1 MPDWL
6 FVAVLCGVLVGA
18 AGGSVATFAVMRWAA
33 RKQHDAEQ
41 QRNEIKALRE
51 RLENLEQHGA
61 GHRATVA
68 VTETLTV
75 SLLRAL
81 EDVKAQEAHLTNTL
95 DRMEFVRAGGSPDA
109 PWAEVYRWKAQRG
122 K

>member
-1 MPDWL
+1 
-6 FVAVLCGVLVGA
+6 
-18 AGGSVATFAVMRWAA
+18 MRWAA